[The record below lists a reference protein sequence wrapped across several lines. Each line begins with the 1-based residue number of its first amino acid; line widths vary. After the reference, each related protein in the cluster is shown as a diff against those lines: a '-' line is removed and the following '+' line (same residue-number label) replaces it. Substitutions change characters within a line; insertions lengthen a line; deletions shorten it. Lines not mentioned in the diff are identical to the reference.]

1 MLSPSILEQARPAPR
16 RRLGRRLRQLRVQG
30 SQLAQPIT
38 QLHDLD
44 DDHAGMIGEQDHG
57 IQAAV
62 RPGPARWLS
71 RAIDESPG
79 AADIDPDTATWR

>member
-1 MLSPSILEQARPAPR
+1 
-16 RRLGRRLRQLRVQG
+16 
-30 SQLAQPIT
+30 
-38 QLHDLD
+38 
-44 DDHAGMIGEQDHG
+44 MIGEQDHG